1 MFRPCSLRENVP
13 VFLVVFVFAAVLA
26 GCSGGVGDSRGT
38 RISVYSTAYLTEDN
52 QVVYAVNA
60 GPRPKPAP
68 TPETEW
74 TWAGDGVL
82 GEPSIVIDLGSQ
94 TATFYKGRQP
104 VGRSPV
110 STGREGYG
118 TPTGDF
124 KVIQKNK
131 SHVSNLYGDYVDS
144 AGNVVKA
151 NVGVNRDR
159 RPPGSVF
166 RGAPMPFFMRIHGA
180 VGMHAGYLPGYPASH
195 GCIRLP
201 RGAAQR
207 FFENAPLGTPVRVV
221 H

>member
-1 MFRPCSLRENVP
+1 MRVANVP
-13 VFLVVFVFAAVLA
+13 LRIAAALAAVMTIFLA
-26 GCSGGVGDSRGT
+26 GCSSSGVGDAGRP

-52 QVVYAVNA
+52 QIVFSSTSGARPA
-60 GPRPKPAP
+60 ATPRQD
-68 TPETEW
+68 W
-74 TWAGDGVL
+74 TWTGDGIL
-82 GEPSIVIDLGSQ
+82 GAPSITIDLGSQ
-94 TATFYKGRQP
+94 TAFFYKGGQE

-118 TPTGDF
+118 TPTGNF
-124 KVIQKNK
+124 KIIQKNK
-131 SHVSNLYGDYVDS
+131 HHVSNLYGDYVDS
-144 AGNVVKA
+144 GGKVVVA

-159 RPPGSVF
+159 RPPGTSF
-166 RGAPMPFFMRIHGA
+166 RGAPMPFFMRIHGG